1 MKNRTQNITQ
11 NIQRA
16 YNKFIP
22 HTYNTGFIQHLIQY
36 DNIEGKPKTQAE
48 KRNIFIGVKK
58 EAHISG
64 QGQDSVYTH

>member
-36 DNIEGKPKTQAE
+36 DNIEGKPKT
-48 KRNIFIGVKK
+48 
-58 EAHISG
+58 
-64 QGQDSVYTH
+64 